1 MKRKLVKQGQ
11 KQEITTFDEN
21 QAKNNIIKQ
30 LELDNDFLK
39 SRLNEVTIDLNSM
52 HDKTQNTISIENS
65 EQMLSE

>member
-1 MKRKLVKQGQ
+1 MKQGQ

>member
-1 MKRKLVKQGQ
+1 MKTGQ
-11 KQEITTFDEN
+11 KQEITAFDEN

-39 SRLNEVTIDLNSM
+39 SRLNEVTVDLNSM

>member
-1 MKRKLVKQGQ
+1 MKQGQ
-11 KQEITTFDEN
+11 KQEVTAFDEN